1 MISPEILRRYPFFS
15 HFNATQLKRLAMLA
29 EEIQVPTGETLFKRG
44 EPANAM
50 YLLLEGNVE
59 LYDEAQDQFD
69 SNIKLSFYV
78 GNVEAG
84 EVLGMSAA
92 IPPYRLTATAK
103 TSTPCRLIRF
113 DAKRLRE
120 EMRAECAFA
129 AALLVPIG
137 QVALERLSTCR
148 TLLAA
153 EMHAPHER
161 GT

>member
-15 HFNATQLKRLAMLA
+15 RFNATQLKRLAMLA
-29 EEIQVPTGETLFKRG
+29 EEEHVPEGTTLFERG
-44 EPANAM
+44 QPARAM

-69 SNIKLSFYV
+69 PSIKLSFYV
-78 GNVEAG
+78 GSVETS
-84 EVLGMSAA
+84 EVLGMSAV

-103 TSTPCRLIRF
+103 AATPCRLIRF
-113 DAKRLRE
+113 DGARLRE

-129 AALLVPIG
+129 AALLIPVA

-153 EMHAPHER
+153 EMHAE
-161 GT
+161 